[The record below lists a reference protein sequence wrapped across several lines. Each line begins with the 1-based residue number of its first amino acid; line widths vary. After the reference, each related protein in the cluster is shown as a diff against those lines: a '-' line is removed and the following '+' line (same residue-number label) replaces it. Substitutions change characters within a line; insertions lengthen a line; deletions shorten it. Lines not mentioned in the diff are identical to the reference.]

1 MARPRFVITTEMRN
15 KVKTMAG
22 FGISQEQIAQVIGIK
37 STKTLR
43 KYFQQ
48 EIAQAAIIINMKVA
62 NSLCKAATGGNVPA
76 AIFWMK
82 TRGGWS
88 ENSTRPPAQVAPD
101 SGSDGARFLF
111 VQGEC
116 TCGHPHSV
124 HSQDDP
130 DLSKMPCRV
139 KDCACSLFRD
149 KDEEGA
155 AVC

>member
-1 MARPRFVITTEMRN
+1 MRN

-48 EIAQAAIIINMKVA
+48 EIAQAAIIVNMKVA

-82 TRGGWS
+82 TRGGWYRAYGLK
-88 ENSTRPPAQVAPD
+88 STLVSLGLPERTQSSSSSSASLALLGIPGALALAGVALALRRRGR
-101 SGSDGARFLF
+101 SAS
-111 VQGEC
+111 
-116 TCGHPHSV
+116 
-124 HSQDDP
+124 
-130 DLSKMPCRV
+130 
-139 KDCACSLFRD
+139 
-149 KDEEGA
+149 
-155 AVC
+155 